1 MPLMNNPER
10 RKEMKRRTCT
20 TCVFNLEV
28 LIFRFWQIR
37 SPSAPSKNWPFQG
50 RQLLLSENHLFKSC
64 MKRFLLSR
72 HFTLGDNTLTIHLCY
87 IEVDNILEE
96 TLISSCLGS
105 CSATFCAVSQFHHL
119 LFCLGVKCRFRSMT
133 FLFWYCIE
141 LLMPFWE
148 ETKICW
154 VYPLQLLWRLEYS
167 VRRNKVGA
175 TQLKLRAPLF
185 GLAPVHAFVGALPI
199 IAQRYPKS

>member
-1 MPLMNNPER
+1 MNSPER

-20 TCVFNLEV
+20 TCVFNHEV
-28 LIFRFWQIR
+28 LIFGFWQIR

-64 MKRFLLSR
+64 MKKVSFKPAFYSWWQYIYNTFMLHWSWQYFGRNINIKLFGKLQCKLL
-72 HFTLGDNTLTIHLCY
+72 CCKP
-87 IEVDNILEE
+87 V
-96 TLISSCLGS
+96 
-105 CSATFCAVSQFHHL
+105 HL
-119 LFCLGVKCRFRSMT
+119 LFFGAERRFWSMT